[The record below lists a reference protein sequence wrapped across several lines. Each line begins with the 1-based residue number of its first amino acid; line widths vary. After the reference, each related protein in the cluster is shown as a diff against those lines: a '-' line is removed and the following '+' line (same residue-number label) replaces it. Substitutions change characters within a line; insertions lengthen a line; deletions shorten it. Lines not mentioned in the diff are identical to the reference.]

1 MAGYRRALSPSLI
14 LLLTISF
21 DFFKGS
27 QRVRFIVRCLCEL
40 LFAQLPPAEL
50 LLPISMQL
58 LHFRKT
64 NKHEGHRL
72 PFTAK
77 EVQIFI

>member
-1 MAGYRRALSPSLI
+1 MVAGYRRALSPLLI

-27 QRVRFIVRCLCEL
+27 QCVQFIVRCLCEL

-64 NKHEGHRL
+64 NKHEGHQFGFNTKGFSR
-72 PFTAK
+72 
-77 EVQIFI
+77 